1 MNDFDRVLEIR
12 LRQMLDPV
20 VATRPPTR
28 RGKRDRKPHLA
39 VLPPIEATIFGG
51 VVAIPVAIEHQAVL

>member
-20 VATRPPTR
+20 VATRPPTP
-28 RGKRDRKPHLA
+28 RGKRDRKPYLA
-39 VLPPIEATIFGG
+39 VLAPIEATVFGG
-51 VVAIPVAIEHQAVL
+51 VVAIPVAVEHQAVL